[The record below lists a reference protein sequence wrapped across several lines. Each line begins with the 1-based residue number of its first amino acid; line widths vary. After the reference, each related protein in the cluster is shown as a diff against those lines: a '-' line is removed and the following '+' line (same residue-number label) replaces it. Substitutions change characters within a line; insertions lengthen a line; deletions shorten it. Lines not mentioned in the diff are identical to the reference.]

1 MIRATTA
8 SIRRFLLLGL
18 VVLACGAYSGTARA
32 QSCNDD
38 LAGFGKE
45 RNAEMEALNAISKA
59 HDRKL
64 DPVAACPHLRK
75 MKDIEAKMAGYMA
88 KNKEWCNI
96 PDDFL
101 AKFKE
106 NSERTAKI
114 AEQACALAAKAKQ
127 MQESGGGGG
136 LGNLPPPPKLP
147 AGPL

>member
-1 MIRATTA
+1 M
-8 SIRRFLLLGL
+8 F
-18 VVLACGAYSGTARA
+18 LACGAFSGTARA

-45 RNAEMEALNAISKA
+45 RNAEIEALNAISKA
-59 HDRKL
+59 HGRKL

-101 AKFKE
+101 TKFKE